1 MDLSKLSSTK
11 NISKLLKEAF
21 SFSAYKAMPVF
32 ARIIVGFF
40 MLPFIVASCALAV
53 VLAIY
58 NFLFTTIQQPVKYV
72 HGILSSEAKGA
83 GSLAQFAI
91 YAIPWLVVFF
101 MYLAF
106 SFMLVYIAILYAILS
121 IFCYVWTLGAF
132 NFHTNLNEEVTGKVA
147 FRVYR
152 IRYIVP
158 IIFAVIAC
166 VLYVLFAIEEEAI
179 MIVIALLF
187 TALYSV
193 FVMPLYVKGAMPKK
207 AVEPETVELETVK
220 PETVDADN
228 V

>member
-1 MDLSKLSSTK
+1 MDLSKLSFTK

-40 MLPFIVASCALAV
+40 MLPFIVASCAIAV

-91 YAIPWLVVFF
+91 YAIPWLIVFVL
-101 MYLAF
+101 YLAF
-106 SFMLVYIAILYAILS
+106 SFMLVWIAILYAILS

-132 NFHTNLNEEVTGKVA
+132 NFHTNLNEEVTGKEP

-152 IRYIVP
+152 NRYIVP

-166 VLYVLFAIEEEAI
+166 VLYILFAIEEEAI

-187 TALYSV
+187 TALYAV
-193 FVMPLYVKGAMPKK
+193 FVMPIYVKGAMPKK
-207 AVEPETVELETVK
+207 TVESETVELETVEPK
-220 PETVDADN
+220 TVDADN